1 MLLDAKKPCAWGWI
15 NRSGSKK
22 RQKKMTEEKSQH
34 LCRDVEVVNE
44 LGIHARSAARI
55 AELASHAVSGIWLTR
70 NDVRADAT
78 SIVDMLT
85 LGCPKGTR
93 LTIEIENSDDM
104 NVLDAIEELFIQGF
118 GE

>member
-1 MLLDAKKPCAWGWI
+1 MID
-15 NRSGSKK
+15 
-22 RQKKMTEEKSQH
+22 EKSQR

-55 AELASHAVSGIWLTR
+55 AELASRADAGIWLTR

-85 LGCPKGTR
+85 LVCPKGTR
-93 LTIEIENSDDM
+93 LTIEIENPDDM
-104 NVLDAIEELFIQGF
+104 NILVAIEELFIQGF